1 MFKTHNIDHRNNV
14 IKFHFSMIY
23 QIKFRHENSE
33 FLSILRNFLVFYLS
47 NVCNAITDIVNVC
60 HGMTDNWYYFWHPK
74 YYLRMSITIKPTK
87 IKQSVYLLVP
97 KNVADLIEIKHS
109 SKLVLDIKKK
119 GRGKVLEYS
128 IK

>member
-1 MFKTHNIDHRNNV
+1 MQNRA
-14 IKFHFSMIY
+14 
-23 QIKFRHENSE
+23 KFRHEN
-33 FLSILRNFLVFYLS
+33 FDFIWHLRNFLVFYLS
-47 NVCNAITDIVNVC
+47 NVCNLITYNTNVC
-60 HGMTDNWYYFWHPK
+60 HALTDNLYYFCHPK

-87 IKQSVYLLVP
+87 IKQSMYLLVP

-119 GRGKVLEYS
+119 GRGQVLEYS

>member
-1 MFKTHNIDHRNNV
+1 MLNQTKI
-14 IKFHFSMIY
+14 
-23 QIKFRHENSE
+23 RHENSD
-33 FLSILRNFLVFYLS
+33 FTWHLRNFLVFYLS
-47 NVCNAITDIVNVC
+47 NVCNLITHNANVC
-60 HGMTDNWYYFWHPK
+60 HALTDNLYYFCFPK
-74 YYLRMSITIKPTK
+74 DNLRMSITIKPTK

-119 GRGKVLEYS
+119 GRGQVLEYS

>member
-1 MFKTHNIDHRNNV
+1 
-14 IKFHFSMIY
+14 MINRS
-23 QIKFRHENSE
+23 ILRHENSGLIWQ
-33 FLSILRNFLVFYLS
+33 FRIFLVFYLS
-47 NVCNAITDIVNVC
+47 NVCNLITHNTNVC
-60 HGMTDNWYYFWHPK
+60 HALTDNLYYFWYPK

-119 GRGKVLEYS
+119 GRGQVLEYS

>member
-1 MFKTHNIDHRNNV
+1 MSNRSKLRYKI
-14 IKFHFSMIY
+14 IK
-23 QIKFRHENSE
+23 NWE
-33 FLSILRNFLVFYLS
+33 FYGHLRNFLVFYLS
-47 NVCNAITDIVNVC
+47 NVCNAITYNAIVC
-60 HGMTDNWYYFWHPK
+60 HVMTNNWYYFCNPK
-74 YYLRMSITIKPTK
+74 YYLRMSITMKPTK

-119 GRGKVLEYS
+119 GRGQVLEYS